1 VRLLQRALVGSVLA
15 ALALPMAAQ
24 AADYG
29 GGTAVD
35 SFRGYQRQLT
45 VVSVRTRS
53 DASAVVRVL
62 VQARCGFG
70 SVGRT
75 VRPAPDGSFRIRTT
89 ARRRDGDVHRTAKFV
104 VAGSVAGATG
114 SGTASVKLRFRRDGR
129 VVERCRSGSRTWQ
142 VRAATRETTV
152 GPPKANAGYYGL
164 TSQSRGRPHTFTL
177 RVNRRAGR
185 VQSAVFDYRHLCR
198 RGFVET
204 NNVTP
209 GARIRRNGTFSLRER
224 FTLRFSNATEHA
236 LVKVDGRFTPN
247 GVNGRLSVTS
257 TVRSPSGAVIDRCRT
272 GRRTFAAVL

>member
-1 VRLLQRALVGSVLA
+1 MTLFRRALVGSVLA
-15 ALALPMAAQ
+15 ALALPVAAQ

-35 SFRGYQRQLT
+35 SFREYKRQLT
-45 VVSVRTRS
+45 IVSVRTRS

-62 VQARCGFG
+62 VQTRCGFG
-70 SVGRT
+70 SIGRT

-89 ARRRDGDVHRTAKFV
+89 ARRRDGDVHRTAQFAV
-104 VAGSVAGATG
+104 TGSVAGATG
-114 SGTASVKLRFRRDGR
+114 SGTASVKLTFRRNGR
-129 VVERCRSGSRTWQ
+129 VVEQCSSGRRTWQ
-142 VRAATRETTV
+142 IRAATREATA

-164 TSQSRGRPHTFTL
+164 TSQTRERPRAFTL
-177 RVNRRAGR
+177 RVNRRARR
-185 VQSAVFDYRHLCR
+185 VQSAVFDYRNLCR

-209 GARIRRNGTFSLRER
+209 GGRIRPNGTFSLRER
-224 FTLRFSNATEHA
+224 FTVRFSNATEHA
-236 LVKVDGRFTPN
+236 LVKIDGRFTPN

-257 TVRSPSGAVIDRCRT
+257 TVRSPAGAVIDRCRS